1 MSNGKE
7 INLRTLLNNWKKLVI
22 MTAVFSVGAFFASL
36 AVNPEYG
43 SETQIL
49 ILQKN
54 IDIDAYRAT
63 KSSEFAGEILKQV
76 ITSSDFMT
84 GVLGKVGENNSKYGG
99 TQEDQ
104 MGNWNKAVR
113 VSTLGST
120 GIIKIETSDQSREED
135 KKITEAIVDEL
146 LNNGFSYHGNENI
159 VLKKINGPI
168 YLNDPI
174 FPVIWLNVAVATIGG
189 MFFSIG
195 VIFILQ
201 LKKT

>member
-1 MSNGKE
+1 
-7 INLRTLLNNWKKLVI
+7 